1 MAAQHAQRVE
11 DDVGNEAAEQ
21 FFNFLNTFMG
31 KPEDTPGTNPE
42 PKYYENVRH
51 MRDQEES
58 TLFVDFTDIQAS
70 DMHLADSICAN
81 YLRLEPFLK
90 HAVARLVRNVEPG
103 YADASGK
110 PKEYWVSFFNLTT
123 IRKLRDMKTENI
135 GQLVSFSGTVT
146 RTSEVRPELYQGS
159 FRCNQCGT
167 VMHGI
172 EQHFKYTTPLV
183 CRNAT
188 CGNR

>member
-1 MAAQHAQRVE
+1 MATQRAPRVE

-31 KPEDTPGTNPE
+31 KPEDTPSTNPE

-51 MRDQEES
+51 MRDQEDS

-70 DMHLADSICAN
+70 DAHLADSISAN

-90 HAVARLVRNVEPG
+90 RAVQRLVRNVEPG
-103 YADASGK
+103 YVDTGK
-110 PKEYWVSFFNLTT
+110 WKEFWVSFFNLTT
-123 IRKLRDMKTENI
+123 IRKLRDLKTEHI
-135 GQLVSFSGTVT
+135 GQLVCFSGTVT
-146 RTSEVRPELYQGS
+146 RTSEVRPELYQGT

-167 VMHGI
+167 VMQGI

-183 CRNAT
+183 CTNAT